1 VYSKKDQ
8 HEDVKPEEKAK
19 EVKNSKSKAIK
30 KTDKIQK
37 KEITIKKFDKLVDGK
52 AFTNFKSIHDIS
64 VKDIDGK

>member
-1 VYSKKDQ
+1 
-8 HEDVKPEEKAK
+8 
-19 EVKNSKSKAIK
+19 VKNSKSKAIK